1 MSKKKIV
8 FLILPKVHLQDLAG
22 PAQVFYEADQLH
34 KNTFELRYA
43 GLKTDTISEQGLQ
56 LGGLEDFTH
65 LELTREDYIFLPGI
79 DFASYR
85 EQPVSE
91 AETRLFSWLKDR
103 HHEGVSIASVC
114 SGALVLAKAGLLDH
128 IRCTTHWKCIDYI
141 QQAYPKTRVQ
151 ANKIFEEDR
160 RIYTSAGMTSGID
173 MALSII
179 EAICGPL
186 TAAHVAREMV
196 VYVRRSGT
204 ESQKSYYL
212 DYRTHFNP
220 TIHQVQ
226 NYLINHINENPTL
239 SELAE
244 EFCVS
249 ERNLTRL
256 FKRHAGLTIQD
267 YKDVMRLEL
276 AAHLLH
282 NPNYTQK
289 YIAGEC
295 GFHDERQFRRLWK
308 RKYHYPPSRH
318 PEKVAH

>member
-1 MSKKKIV
+1 MNQRKIV

-22 PAQVFYEADQLH
+22 PAQVFYEADRLD

-43 GLKTDTISEQGLQ
+43 GLQASAISEQGLQ
-56 LGGLEDFTH
+56 LGGLEDFNH
-65 LELTREDYIFLPGI
+65 LELTREDFIFLPGI
-79 DFASYR
+79 DFTSYR
-85 EQPVSE
+85 DQPLSE
-91 AETRLFSWLKDR
+91 EETRLFSWLKKQ
-103 HHEGVSIASVC
+103 HQEGVSIASVC
-114 SGALVLAKAGLLDH
+114 SGALILAKAGLLDH
-128 IRCTTHWKCIDYI
+128 TRCTTHWKCVDYL

-173 MALSII
+173 MALSIV
-179 EAICGPL
+179 ETICGPL
-186 TAAHVAREMV
+186 TAAYVAREMV

-239 SELAE
+239 TEIAE
-244 EFCVS
+244 RFCVS

-282 NPNYTQK
+282 NPSYTQK

-295 GFHDERQFRRLWK
+295 GFQDERQFRRLWK
-308 RKYHYPPSRH
+308 RKYNYPPSRH
-318 PEKVAH
+318 PEHAAY